1 VVADGD
7 HADVL
12 RLPAV
17 QWRIRAAVLLDGRG
31 QGLQD
36 AMGQQH
42 CFAVPV
48 HGPGDRRPWF
58 RGDASRRTPDAR
70 HDFRW
75 MYGHLAAHSSCLHEG
90 VRGRPGS
97 AV

>member
-17 QWRIRAAVLLDGRG
+17 QRRIRATVLLDGRG
-31 QGLQD
+31 QRLQD

-48 HGPGDRRPWF
+48 LGQGDRRPGF
-58 RGDASRRTPDAR
+58 RGDAPIRTPDAR
-70 HDFRW
+70 HGFRR
-75 MYGHLAAHSSCLHEG
+75 MYGHLAAHSSCLHES
-90 VRGRPGS
+90 VRGRPGPT
-97 AV
+97 V

>member
-1 VVADGD
+1 VVADGG

-12 RLPAV
+12 HLPAV
-17 QWRIRAAVLLDGRG
+17 QRRIRADVLLDGRG

-48 HGPGDRRPWF
+48 LCPGDRRPGF
-58 RGDASRRTPDAR
+58 RGDAPSRVPDAR
-70 HDFRW
+70 HDFRR
-75 MYGHLAAHSSCLHEG
+75 MYGHLAAHGSCLYEG
-90 VRGRPGS
+90 VRGSPGP